1 MRCVDKEYDDEAGD
15 EEEGGTEGD
24 DTYWLRYSAGSH
36 EWQQSYGAGSEEY
49 EDSCDD
55 VVCCFGIHIPRI
67 VAMKMPIMIPHTT
80 PRNSVAMRMSL
91 VGSGR
96 CFMVYSE

>member
-1 MRCVDKEYDDEAGD
+1 MRCVDKEYDDKAGD
-15 EEEGGTEGD
+15 EEEGGTEGYD
-24 DTYWLRYSAGSH
+24 AYCLRYGAYGH
-36 EWQQSYGAGSEEY
+36 EWQQDECSDGSEYEY
-49 EDSCDD
+49 GCDD

-91 VGSGR
+91 VGSIG
-96 CFMVYSE
+96 CFMADSE